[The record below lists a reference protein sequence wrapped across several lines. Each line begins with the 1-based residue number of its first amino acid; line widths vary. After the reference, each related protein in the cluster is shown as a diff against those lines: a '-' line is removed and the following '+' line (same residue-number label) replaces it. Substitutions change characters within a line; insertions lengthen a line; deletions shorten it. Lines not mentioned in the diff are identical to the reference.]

1 MKVKRLIGAKR
12 LYSRPL
18 VSEQRQELGH
28 SVVLVHLEMEKKE
41 NSGRGTLNS
50 LLTAETNRRNKES
63 KMGHTVTPEI
73 SQQIQPVAKELLCDS
88 SVSPSVQRH
97 DRDRSRRHE
106 NCPPHFVSVS
116 WRQAV
121 HKC

>member
-28 SVVLVHLEMEKKE
+28 SVVLVHLEMEK
-41 NSGRGTLNS
+41 NS